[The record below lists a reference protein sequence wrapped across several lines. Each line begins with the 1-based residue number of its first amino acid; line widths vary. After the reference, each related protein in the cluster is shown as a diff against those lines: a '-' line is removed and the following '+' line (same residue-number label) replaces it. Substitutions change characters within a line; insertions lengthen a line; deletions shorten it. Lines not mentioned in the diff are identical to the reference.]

1 MATNSRKTNNI
12 NLVKRAGTATNIIA
26 KYSADISKMYEDET
40 VSTADF
46 KQYILNIFKTEIKD
60 TPATKKMVARIQ
72 KINNKTDLTF
82 YVYNIFS
89 AGTGN
94 AVLD

>member
-46 KQYILNIFKTEIKD
+46 KQYILNIFKTEVKD

-82 YVYNIFS
+82 CVYNIFS